1 MRKDFLHATKNVMG
15 SSSRHWDSMISSG
28 PLSIATAYPS
38 HGYHGNLEMCVVLS
52 KSYHLIC
59 WMNWFWP
66 GVHDA
71 TIPHPPLSATRLA
84 QRWKHSAKNCLD
96 AADCNSGPKEKGV
109 WNGMLCWSLRP
120 HPYGASRKSSIA
132 AITKSGISH
141 WRLFILFLWTGFCRI
156 FAHDTA
162 KGLGNLSRKITQLY
176 EMIVFGRTSTFD
188 IKQAS
193 KSSKVWAPETGVC
206 VFLSTAFRQYRL
218 EKDIRP
224 NKASASLQSDRL
236 TKIWW
241 LQGMSPWHP
250 KPSLK

>member
-1 MRKDFLHATKNVMG
+1 MDIMG
-15 SSSRHWDSMISSG
+15 ILTCVLRCPNLTISFVEWIGFDQVCMMQPSPIHLCLQRGWPSAGSTLRRTASMQR
-28 PLSIATAYPS
+28 IAIVDQKKRVC
-38 HGYHGNLEMCVVLS
+38 EMGCCVGR
-52 KSYHLIC
+52 YD
-59 WMNWFWP
+59 P
-66 GVHDA
+66 
-71 TIPHPPLSATRLA
+71 T
-84 QRWKHSAKNCLD
+84 
-96 AADCNSGPKEKGV
+96 
-109 WNGMLCWSLRP
+109 
-120 HPYGASRKSSIA
+120 PYGASRKSSIA
-132 AITKSGISH
+132 AITKSDISH
-141 WRLFILFLWTGFCRI
+141 WRLFILFLWTGFCGI
-156 FAHDTA
+156 FAHDIA

-176 EMIVFGRTSTFD
+176 EMIVFGRTSIFD